1 VVVKV
6 RAMRTFI
13 SAITLAALAAAPAN
27 AATRN
32 FGVSGF
38 DRIRVDGPF
47 KVKLATGV
55 APFATASGGSPA
67 ALDSVTIDVQG
78 RTLVV
83 RSNRSSWSGY
93 PGETKG
99 PVEISI
105 GTHDLTAAYLNGSGT
120 LAIDKAKGLSF
131 ELSVQGA
138 GSASIGSVA
147 VDQLKVGI
155 SGTAS
160 ATIAGTAPKLTAI
173 VRGISALD
181 ASRLVSKDAVIG
193 AQGSATVRAN
203 VSNSVKIDVQGPA
216 TIELAGKP
224 ACTVKSAGSASISG
238 CR

>member
-1 VVVKV
+1 
-6 RAMRTFI
+6 MRTFLSI
-13 SAITLAALAAAPAN
+13 FIVLAAAAPAD
-27 AATRN
+27 AASRN

-38 DRIRVDGPF
+38 DRIRVEGPF

-93 PGETKG
+93 PGEAKG

-105 GTHDLTAAYLNGSGT
+105 GTHDLNAAWLNGSGS

-131 ELSVQGA
+131 DLSVQGA

-160 ATIAGTAPKLTAI
+160 ATIAGTAPKVTMI

-181 ASRLVSKDAVIG
+181 ASGLASKDAVIG

-203 VSNSVKIDVQGPA
+203 VSNSVKIDAQGPA

-224 ACTVKSAGSASISG
+224 ACTVKSAGSATVSG

>member
-1 VVVKV
+1 
-6 RAMRTFI
+6 MRTFLP
-13 SAITLAALAAAPAN
+13 LAAVTALALAAPAD

-38 DRIRVDGPF
+38 DRVRVEGPY
-47 KVKLATGV
+47 KVTLTTEV

-93 PGETKG
+93 PGESKG

-105 GTHDLTAAYLNGSGT
+105 GTHDLNSASLNGSGS

-131 ELSVQGA
+131 DLSVQGA

-181 ASRLVSKDAVIG
+181 ASGLETKDAVIG

-203 VSNSVKIDVQGPA
+203 VSNSVKIDAQGPA
-216 TIELAGKP
+216 TIEIAGKP
-224 ACTVKSAGSASISG
+224 ACTVKADGSASVSG

>member
-1 VVVKV
+1 
-6 RAMRTFI
+6 MRTFLPF
-13 SAITLAALAAAPAN
+13 AAVTALALAAPAD
-27 AATRN
+27 AANRN

-38 DRIRVDGPF
+38 DRIRVEGPF

-93 PGETKG
+93 PGENKG

-105 GTHDLTAAYLNGSGT
+105 GTHDLNSATLNGSGS

-131 ELSVQGA
+131 DLAVQGA

-147 VDQLKVGI
+147 VDQLKVAI

-181 ASRLVSKDAVIG
+181 ASGLETKDAVIG

-203 VSNSVKIDVQGPA
+203 VTNSVKIDTQGPA
-216 TIELAGKP
+216 TIELAGRP
-224 ACTVKSAGSASISG
+224 ACTVKAAGSASVTG